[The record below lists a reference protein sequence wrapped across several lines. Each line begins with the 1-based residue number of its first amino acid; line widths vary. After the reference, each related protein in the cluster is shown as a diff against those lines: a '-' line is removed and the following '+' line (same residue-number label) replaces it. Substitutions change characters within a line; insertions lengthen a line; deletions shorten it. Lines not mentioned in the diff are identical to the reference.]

1 MPKAVS
7 FAPVRTVRAYEGI
20 VRQVEERIAAGDLR
34 PGDRLP
40 SERELTTQF
49 DVSRSTVR
57 EALRVLE
64 SSGLVR
70 SRPGD
75 PLGPQV
81 IASTASA
88 MRKLFARVVD
98 SRRLGVAELLQFRMI
113 IESAAGSV
121 AARLA
126 SPSELDE
133 LEQALAGMRDAVADG
148 YEAFSAADV
157 RFHEHVARLSG
168 NELLVLCLDA
178 VRSMVLDLI
187 STKLAQAP
195 DPQALMERTLAH
207 HRRVIDAMR
216 AGEADEVARLTR
228 QELHHYYAEYVPE
241 ERRSMVDVLL

>member
-1 MPKAVS
+1 M
-7 FAPVRTVRAYEGI
+7 RAYEGI

-64 SSGLVR
+64 GSGLVR

-121 AARLA
+121 AARLV

-133 LEQALAGMRDAVADG
+133 LEQALTGMRDAVAEG
-148 YEAFSAADV
+148 YEAFSAADL
-157 RFHEHVARLSG
+157 RFHEHRPAVRERAARALPRRG
-168 NELLVLCLDA
+168 
-178 VRSMVLDLI
+178 RSMVLDLI

-195 DPQALMERTLAH
+195 DPEALMERTLAH

-228 QELHHYYAEYVPE
+228 KELHHYYAEYVPE
-241 ERRSMVDVLL
+241 ARRSMVDVLL

>member
-121 AARLA
+121 AARQA

-148 YEAFSAADV
+148 YEAFSTADV

-187 STKLAQAP
+187 STKLAEAP
-195 DPQALMERTLAH
+195 DREALMERTLAH

-241 ERRSMVDVLL
+241 ARRSMVDVLL